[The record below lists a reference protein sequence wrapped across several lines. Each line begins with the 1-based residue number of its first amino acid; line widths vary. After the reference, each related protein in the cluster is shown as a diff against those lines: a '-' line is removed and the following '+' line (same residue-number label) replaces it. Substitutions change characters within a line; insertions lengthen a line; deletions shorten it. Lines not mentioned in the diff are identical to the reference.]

1 VTTLLVPIALDV
13 LVVREQ
19 TPVAKTALQLPA
31 IPSTAQHKQVLPDP
45 FAPDDQR
52 APGAYLSFSLPDG
65 LTHAPAGSSG
75 SNPFPP
81 IPERWLI
88 LRLTGDITAG
98 PRTVSAWLIADVNA
112 QPPSVTVNAL
122 TQPWAAVTSPPV
134 HPLTVLGTGDLSWS
148 GYFDNV
154 RNILGLYDDLSGV
167 SGSVSYLVCG
177 WYTHSQFDPLT
188 GATSDD
194 LLAAYGWRLPDGVDT
209 TTAPVA
215 TAVLCHG
222 AAVALG
228 WPTAAWPGDGG
239 ALSAETG
246 GPPDPAQIG
255 VALADTIAEA
265 TAAMTAGDG
274 ADPTDQLLV
283 QATIAGMLAQ
293 LAQVDGP
300 ATLDTALHTSRFNSQ
315 ASDDTSE
322 TIWDPNAP
330 PPAASNGAPAAATRR
345 AALERGPAAPVGG
358 AEKVAGLGGGGL
370 AEALAASRG
379 LASRTRPAA
388 ASEDTTDPTGA
399 LVAARRSQPRVFSP
413 VDPVIVLSGAGRSFT
428 HGADGRD
435 SADGKLMCR
444 LSGSTITW
452 AGAAGTVAP
461 DPAIVLPAGVQSQL
475 SAQGAPGDVFSLL
488 LETACLDPS
497 GAPDLAAATATAPSP
512 DSAARAG
519 WLQDPSQTPPAVVG
533 TLPSPIGVTG
543 PTRPWT
549 PMHVE
554 WELSWQ
560 AAADGI
566 HGFTLGAVDFD
577 TPESGSLPATR
588 PAVPI
593 QGRSRLTAAPGAIT
607 AGGAAQAL
615 AHLDAAGLL
624 GEHAFADRLSAAVTP
639 LAAAGGRA
647 IHTGAVG
654 ALADQDLLSGSL
666 EAFLAT
672 LRGET
677 TDPVLGPSGST
688 SATTTRPT
696 VSDPMRAG
704 LVSLTRAR
712 VVDCFGQY
720 MYLAGSTAATSAD
733 PSRVQIG
740 AAEAIDGDPGVMLL
754 VPRFNAPARVML
766 RYVSADGSRRDA
778 DTAISPVCGFVLPSP
793 IDGSLEFFGADG
805 AALGRL
811 RPDQTLG
818 TVWEEDPGQPA
829 SLGRRPSESI
839 PNQFLGEFADNLV
852 AFDIA
857 QAAAGAP
864 AGTQTG
870 LMALNLLIDATRW
883 TKDTSGSSGD
893 EHLSLL
899 LGHPIAVLR
908 AGIKLDVQYS
918 GPDSTAPFTQVPVKL
933 GTLAH
938 TQDGLLAYFVADDY
952 SRVRPVDPQ
961 SATSLGTVARA
972 SPRPTSRWA
981 RPSPSSRAPAST

>member
-1 VTTLLVPIALDV
+1 
-13 LVVREQ
+13 
-19 TPVAKTALQLPA
+19 
-31 IPSTAQHKQVLPDP
+31 
-45 FAPDDQR
+45 
-52 APGAYLSFSLPDG
+52 
-65 LTHAPAGSSG
+65 
-75 SNPFPP
+75 
-81 IPERWLI
+81 
-88 LRLTGDITAG
+88 
-98 PRTVSAWLIADVNA
+98 
-112 QPPSVTVNAL
+112 
-122 TQPWAAVTSPPV
+122 
-134 HPLTVLGTGDLSWS
+134 
-148 GYFDNV
+148 
-154 RNILGLYDDLSGV
+154 
-167 SGSVSYLVCG
+167 
-177 WYTHSQFDPLT
+177 
-188 GATSDD
+188 
-194 LLAAYGWRLPDGVDT
+194 
-209 TTAPVA
+209 
-215 TAVLCHG
+215 
-222 AAVALG
+222 
-228 WPTAAWPGDGG
+228 
-239 ALSAETG
+239 
-246 GPPDPAQIG
+246 
-255 VALADTIAEA
+255 
-265 TAAMTAGDG
+265 
-274 ADPTDQLLV
+274 
-283 QATIAGMLAQ
+283 
-293 LAQVDGP
+293 
-300 ATLDTALHTSRFNSQ
+300 
-315 ASDDTSE
+315 
-322 TIWDPNAP
+322 
-330 PPAASNGAPAAATRR
+330 
-345 AALERGPAAPVGG
+345 
-358 AEKVAGLGGGGL
+358 
-370 AEALAASRG
+370 
-379 LASRTRPAA
+379 
-388 ASEDTTDPTGA
+388 
-399 LVAARRSQPRVFSP
+399 
-413 VDPVIVLSGAGRSFT
+413 
-428 HGADGRD
+428 
-435 SADGKLMCR
+435 MCR
-444 LSGSTITW
+444 LSGSTVTW

-461 DPAIVLPAGVQSQL
+461 DPAIVLPAGVQPQL

-497 GAPDLAAATATAPSP
+497 GAPDLAAATATTPSP
-512 DSAARAG
+512 DSGARAG
-519 WLQDPSQTPPAVVG
+519 WLQDPSQTPPALVG

-624 GEHAFADRLSAAVTP
+624 GEHAFPDRLSAAVTP

-688 SATTTRPT
+688 SAATTRPT

-712 VVDCFGQY
+712 VVDCFGQH
-720 MYLAGSTAATSAD
+720 MYLAGSTAATSAA

-793 IDGSLEFFGADG
+793 IDGSLEFFAADG

-918 GPDSTAPFTQVPVKL
+918 VGSSFPVQPGTGVDLTLLAIPASEMHCTVGLLPQKDVGMRRDWVAPGLAKLAPNWRYGPVLIDRKVTRIPVPSDVQGPGPGTIAPIRRAGPPTRWSTPPARRSSPTTGRSCRRDGSACSWRRHRTSPGSRSRSTASP
-933 GTLAH
+933 
-938 TQDGLLAYFVADDY
+938 
-952 SRVRPVDPQ
+952 SRSAMRTTASRE
-961 SATSLGTVARA
+961 SATWI
-972 SPRPTSRWA
+972 PP
-981 RPSPSSRAPAST
+981 PST